1 MHIYIC
7 IIYTYNDYNC
17 NYTVIHIC
25 KYIHMYVHGT
35 IVQFQI
41 HTTFLIVILLE
52 TAPLATLVS
61 MVITVSWFVP
71 HLDR

>member
-1 MHIYIC
+1 
-7 IIYTYNDYNC
+7 
-17 NYTVIHIC
+17 
-25 KYIHMYVHGT
+25 MYVHGT
-35 IVQFQI
+35 IVPFQI